1 MSSKFRNCVS
11 NRGLRKIPPDTR
23 DIEAEMREAESDLE
37 SAKRSLGEP
46 DYKWTIIKAYYS
58 MFHAFKS
65 LLFSAG
71 YTEKSHECLI
81 IAIEELFTDK
91 GLLPASI
98 IPDIRNAKIARE
110 SADYGLTYGQ
120 ASAEGTVQEAEQIL
134 QVVSSYLA
142 GKGYGKSTRA

>member
-1 MSSKFRNCVS
+1 MSHKFHACIS
-11 NRGLRKIPPDTR
+11 SRGLRKFHAGPMN
-23 DIEAEMREAESDLE
+23 IEDEMKEAGRDLE
-37 SAKRSLGEP
+37 SAKRSLLEP

-71 YTEKSHECLI
+71 YNEKSHDCLI

-91 GLLPASI
+91 GLLPPSI
-98 IPDIRNAKIARE
+98 VTDIRNAKTARE
-110 SADYGLTYGQ
+110 SADYGLTYGKD
-120 ASAEGTVQEAEQIL
+120 SAEGTVQDAEQIL

-142 GKGYGKSTRA
+142 GKGYGKSSK

>member
-1 MSSKFRNCVS
+1 MN
-11 NRGLRKIPPDTR
+11 NRGLRKIPVNTR
-23 DIEAEMREAESDLE
+23 DIEAEMREAERDLE

-142 GKGYGKSTRA
+142 GKGYGKSTT